1 LNEIRTKEYSALNA
15 IEAIRTRIGM
25 YVGDTINPN
34 QLLIEVIDN
43 CLDEIRNNFANL
55 FQLWYDPD
63 NNSCWVTDNGRGLH
77 VYDMKDAN
85 GNIRDSIELLCI
97 DTHTGSKFDNKNY
110 ETLMGMNGVGL
121 VVVNAL
127 SNWLIIR
134 TRDRED
140 KQLIH
145 EYHFTNGNENIDKT
159 SYEDLDSP
167 DINSWSTQVGFQP
180 NPKYFDE
187 EKFNL
192 KDIIDRLKLAQSKFP
207 NCDFYFN
214 GKQFSKNS
222 FEDYIKELFQVNKPF
237 ELLQYELTS
246 NQKVKIYLNYIES
259 NFTNI
264 KGDVNLRHC
273 EGTYLTTFQT
283 MLKNSIT
290 SKLGKIVDNI
300 NPNYLLNGLNCYIT
314 LTVPEPKFDSQSKVR
329 MTLNVKEIL
338 TPLQNQ
344 INSFLTQ
351 ETLNIIQNNLEK
363 ILKKKLINKTRTTTT
378 VSAKNKLRD
387 CIQTPGEIL
396 YIVEGESALG
406 PLKQI
411 RDIETEAIYPLRGK
425 VLNVEKATIDKIS
438 NNKEVTDLIE
448 ACGPK
453 NNRRYK
459 KIKMLADADYDGY
472 HIAVLTILVIQKFLK
487 DYIINGNFSII
498 LPPLF
503 GVKTKDKK
511 YHMIYNQK
519 ELINYPNSEI
529 TRFKGLGEMNPDQL
543 ELVIRSNVEYI
554 VKYPETPE
562 LLNSVL
568 EVITNSDLKKRML
581 KRPELNINTLLSK
594 VLNNEA

>member
-1 LNEIRTKEYSALNA
+1 LNEIRTEEYSALNA
-15 IEAIRTRIGM
+15 IEAIRKRPGM

-34 QLLIEVIDN
+34 QLLTEIIDN
-43 CLDEIRNNFANL
+43 SLDEIGNNFANL
-55 FQLWYDPD
+55 FQLWYDPN
-63 NNSCWVTDNGRGLH
+63 NNSCWITDNGRGLH

-97 DTHTGSKFDNKNY
+97 DTHTGSKFDNDDY
-110 ETLMGMNGVGL
+110 GILIGMHGVGL

-145 EYHFTNGNENIDKT
+145 EYHFTNGNENINKT

-167 DINSWSTQVGFQP
+167 DINFWSTQIGFQP
-180 NPKYFDE
+180 NPKHFDE

-214 GKQFSKNS
+214 GKQFSKKS

-273 EGTYLTTFQT
+273 EGTYLSTFQT
-283 MLKNSIT
+283 MLKNSII

-344 INSFLTQ
+344 INSFLSQ
-351 ETLNIIQNNLEK
+351 EVLDIIQNNLEK
-363 ILKKKLINKTRTTTT
+363 ILKKKLTNKTRTTTT

-554 VKYPETPE
+554 VKFPETPE

-594 VLNNEA
+594 VLNNVT

>member
-97 DTHTGSKFDNKNY
+97 DTHTGSKFDNDDY
-110 ETLMGMNGVGL
+110 SILMGMNGVGL

-246 NQKVKIYLNYIES
+246 NQKVKVYLNYIES